1 MTTPPTDAR
10 AVLPVLVEPGPAYGW
25 WEETP
30 AQAARADR
38 AWFDRDED

>member
-1 MTTPPTDAR
+1 MNAPTAPAPLPP
-10 AVLPVLVEPGPAYGW
+10 

-38 AWFDRDED
+38 AWFDRDHDTDDEPQEYDA